1 MQISV
6 YVIYELLI
14 RLQELNPAVGDY
26 VSNKRSA
33 DGILVRTSSGTIDI
47 PESILST
54 QFNSPSSIT
63 QDEILSLLDRFK
75 LAASE

>member
-14 RLQELNPAVGDY
+14 RLQELNPAVGEY
-26 VSNKRSA
+26 VSNKRSG

-54 QFNSPSSIT
+54 QFNNPSLIT

-75 LAASE
+75 LAVSD